1 MSTAEAPPKLDL
13 SKFETDKDKLTLAKQ
28 NLAAIVSE
36 AKSYSVQEHG
46 IKLVEE
52 QHKALKKLDSS
63 IEARRVELKKAPMEQ
78 CKLIDATAKEL
89 SSELAPAIEHLAEER
104 KIHDQKEEARKAAAR
119 EAERKKVQDRIN
131 RLNAEKLPVDLLL
144 VQTLS
149 DAAFDQHVTEAAA
162 FKAEEDARLKAEND
176 AKEAARA
183 EAMRKAKE
191 ELEAQQ
197 KAMAEA
203 QAAHKAELD
212 RMAKEREELAASQR
226 AEQAKRDAEAEQAR
240 QQAAKERA
248 AREAEVDRL
257 RKLADEQ
264 SAEVNRLA
272 YVERV
277 RVQMEETAKEIA
289 RQEAE
294 KAAWE
299 AAAKAAELKKA
310 PELEKVQ
317 TLKNLLENTM
327 AEWMETHQP
336 EWEQKAFE
344 LLADA
349 MEELKA
355 VV

>member
-1 MSTAEAPPKLDL
+1 MSTELIKFDVTKEKL
-13 SKFETDKDKLTLAKQ
+13 KL
-28 NLAAIVSE
+28 IVSE

-149 DAAFDQHVTEAAA
+149 DAAFDQHVSEAAA

-176 AKEAARA
+176 AREAAQS

-212 RMAKEREELAASQR
+212 RMAKEREELAAIQR
-226 AEQAKRDAEAEQAR
+226 AEQAKRDTEAEQAR
-240 QQAAKERA
+240 QQAAQERA
-248 AREAEVDRL
+248 ALEAEAARL
-257 RKLADEQ
+257 KKLADEQ
-264 SAEVNRLA
+264 AAEAKRLA
-272 YVERV
+272 
-277 RVQMEETAKEIA
+277 
-289 RQEAE
+289 EAE
-294 KAAWE
+294 QARLKTERE
-299 AAAKAAELKKA
+299 AAEKKEQEERNAADEARRKAAELKRA

-317 TLKNLLENTM
+317 TLRNLLEDTM